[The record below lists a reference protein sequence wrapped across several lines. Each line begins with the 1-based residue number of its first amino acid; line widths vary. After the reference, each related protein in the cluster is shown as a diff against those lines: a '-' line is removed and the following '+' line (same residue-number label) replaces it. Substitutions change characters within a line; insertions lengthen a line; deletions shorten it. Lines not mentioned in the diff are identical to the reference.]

1 MWKQMRDWYTGQE
14 DASSNTLLCA
24 EWAPQNHVSSSP
36 LSSRP
41 VDERLPFW
49 AIEDGYTP
57 PPGVDPRALFPLLRN
72 LRDYIPDVS
81 AGVWAWVRMCSTPM
95 GREYSTGD
103 ESEIANAERILN
115 ELDARVFGGH
125 REQEPGVEALLRA
138 LFMSVF
144 TYGAFCGEVVLS
156 QNRRRIE
163 QFIVIDPATVR
174 FHLDADTRRYR
185 PYQVIGSGEK
195 IALNPASFFYFGLD
209 TDGLSPYGRSPLLA
223 LPLMVKLQQ
232 QMLRDMAKAQHNA
245 GYPTFHFK
253 VKPAPQERGESTSDY
268 RDRLSEEMAS
278 LREEVSRKRPDSN
291 LLTYE
296 NVNIEYIGP
305 NGRTQ
310 QWTESLQA
318 IGEQVVSALHL
329 APFMIGRNWG
339 TTQSWGGA
347 QYQLIVNNAR
357 SVQNGAKRLADWL
370 MNLELALHGSPVKAE
385 SRFAPHHHIDLF
397 DRVRSFQTM
406 SETLTMLQEK
416 GLYDADAAKRRI
428 ESFLRLV

>member
-1 MWKQMRDWYTGQE
+1 MWQQMRDWYTGQTTPP
-14 DASSNTLLCA
+14 SNTLLCA
-24 EWAPQNHVSSSP
+24 KWAPQNMIPSTP

-41 VDERLPFW
+41 LDERQPFW
-49 AIEDGYTP
+49 AQDDGYVP
-57 PPGVDPRALFPLLRN
+57 PPGLDPRTLFPLLRN
-72 LRDYIPDVS
+72 LRDYVPDVS

-95 GREYSTGD
+95 GREFSNGEETDIEAAG
-103 ESEIANAERILN
+103 RILD
-115 ELDARVFGGH
+115 ELDARIFGGH
-125 REQEPGVEALLRA
+125 REQEPGVEALMRA
-138 LFMSVF
+138 LFMSAF

-156 QNRRRIE
+156 PDRRRIE

-174 FHLDADTRRYR
+174 FQLDADARRFR
-185 PYQVIGSGEK
+185 PFQLLANCEM
-195 IALNPASFFYFGLD
+195 IALNPASFFYFGMD
-209 TDGLSPYGRSPLLA
+209 ADGLSPYGRSPLLA

-232 QMLRDMAKAQHNA
+232 QMLRDMAQAQHNA
-245 GYPTFHFK
+245 GYPTLHFK
-253 VKPAPQERGESTSDY
+253 VTPSPQERGESTSH
-268 RDRLSEEMAS
+268 RERLSDDMQT
-278 LREEVSRKRPDSN
+278 LRDAVSHKRPDSN

-296 NVNIEYIGP
+296 NVSIEYIGP
-305 NGRTQ
+305 NGKGQ

-385 SRFAPHHHIDLF
+385 SRFAPHHHIDLL

-406 SETLTMLQEK
+406 SETLTALQEK
-416 GLYDADAAKRRI
+416 GLYDADAAKRKI